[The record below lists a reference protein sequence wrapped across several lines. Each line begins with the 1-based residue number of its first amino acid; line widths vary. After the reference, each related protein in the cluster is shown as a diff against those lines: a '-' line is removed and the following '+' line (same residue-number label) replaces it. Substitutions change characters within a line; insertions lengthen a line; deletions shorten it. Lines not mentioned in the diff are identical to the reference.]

1 MKILVLGGDGY
12 LGWPTSMFL
21 ANKGHRVTLLDN
33 FSKRKIEIEN
43 AISPLFPLPSLHE
56 KVRVWNQKF
65 PKKKMTLY
73 AGDLINHKFI
83 YETLKKTKPDA
94 IVHYAE
100 QPSAP
105 YSMIGRQEA
114 VFTQY
119 NNVIGT
125 LNLMFGVKKYC
136 PNSHILKL
144 GTMGEYGQ
152 PNIDIEEGFLKITHK
167 GRSDLFTYPK
177 NPGSLYHLSK
187 VHDSENLLFLTR
199 LWGLRCTDLNQGV
212 VYGIDTKETLM
223 DKTFIT
229 SFHYDHIFGTI
240 LNRFLTQAAIGYPL
254 SVYGSGNQVRS
265 FLNIND
271 TLQCIY
277 LALKHP
283 PKKGEFRVRNQ
294 FTEIFSL
301 NDLAKKVKKSCEKI
315 GIKVNIKNIKNPR
328 VEKSSHYYNPSNKS
342 FKKIGLKPIKLSER
356 FIIDNIKIIQANK
369 HIVKKELI
377 KPTVNWKN

>member
-1 MKILVLGGDGY
+1 
-12 LGWPTSMFL
+12 
-21 ANKGHRVTLLDN
+21 
-33 FSKRKIEIEN
+33 
-43 AISPLFPLPSLHE
+43 
-56 KVRVWNQKF
+56 
-65 PKKKMTLY
+65 MTLY

-177 NPGSLYHLSK
+177 TKSYEINNKYLDNEIEYFDKDELY
-187 VHDSENLLFLTR
+187 ETI
-199 LWGLRCTDLNQGV
+199 DLE
-212 VYGIDTKETLM
+212 D
-223 DKTFIT
+223 
-229 SFHYDHIFGTI
+229 
-240 LNRFLTQAAIGYPL
+240 
-254 SVYGSGNQVRS
+254 
-265 FLNIND
+265 
-271 TLQCIY
+271 
-277 LALKHP
+277 
-283 PKKGEFRVRNQ
+283 
-294 FTEIFSL
+294 
-301 NDLAKKVKKSCEKI
+301 
-315 GIKVNIKNIKNPR
+315 
-328 VEKSSHYYNPSNKS
+328 YNNK
-342 FKKIGLKPIKLSER
+342 
-356 FIIDNIKIIQANK
+356 
-369 HIVKKELI
+369 
-377 KPTVNWKN
+377 

>member
-21 ANKGHRVTLLDN
+21 ANKEHEVTILDN

-56 KVRVWNQKF
+56 KVRVWNKKF

-83 YETLKKTKPDA
+83 YEILKKTKPDA

-125 LNLMFGVKKYC
+125 LNLIFGVKKHC
-136 PNSHILKL
+136 PNCHILKL

-152 PNIDIEEGFLKITHK
+152 PNIDIEEGFLKIKHK
-167 GRSDLFTYPK
+167 GRSDVFTFPK
-177 NPGSLYHLSK
+177 SPGSLYHLSK

-212 VYGIDTKETLM
+212 VYGIETKETLL

-229 SFHYDHIFGTI
+229 SFHYDHIFGTV
-240 LNRFLTQAAIGYPL
+240 LNRFLTQASIGYPL
-254 SVYGSGNQVRS
+254 LVYGSGEQVRS

-277 LALKHP
+277 LALKNP

-301 NDLAKKVKKSCEKI
+301 NDLAKKVKLSCKKI
-315 GIKVNIKNIKNPR
+315 GINVDIKNMKNPR
-328 VEKSSHYYNPSNKS
+328 VEKNSHYYNPSNKS
-342 FKKIGLKPIKLSER
+342 FKKIGLKPIKLSEK

-369 HIVKKELI
+369 QIIKRELI
-377 KPTVNWKN
+377 KPTVNWKI